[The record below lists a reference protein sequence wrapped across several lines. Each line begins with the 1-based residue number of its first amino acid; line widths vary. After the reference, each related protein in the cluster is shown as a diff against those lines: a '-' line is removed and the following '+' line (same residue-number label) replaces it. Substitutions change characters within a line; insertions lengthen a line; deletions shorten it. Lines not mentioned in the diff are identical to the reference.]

1 MQRNHTIRKVKM
13 ENSDKI
19 IVLIVTFTAA
29 FITWKLVFDFY
40 TQRFHKVF
48 AHVIAIVTASF
59 MFISSMILFAPSN
72 YVRGVSP
79 EVEIT
84 LTAILSVV
92 AMVGVLYVLF
102 KHILVKK

>member
-1 MQRNHTIRKVKM
+1 M

-19 IVLIVTFTAA
+19 IVLVITFTAA

-40 TQRFHKVF
+40 KLRFHRIF

-72 YVRGVSP
+72 YVRGVTP

-84 LTAILSVV
+84 LTSVLSVV
-92 AMVGVLYVLF
+92 AMVGVLYVFF
-102 KHILVKK
+102 KHVLVRK

>member
-1 MQRNHTIRKVKM
+1 
-13 ENSDKI
+13 
-19 IVLIVTFTAA
+19 
-29 FITWKLVFDFY
+29 
-40 TQRFHKVF
+40 
-48 AHVIAIVTASF
+48 

-84 LTAILSVV
+84 LTSIISVV
-92 AMVGVLYVLF
+92 GMVGVLYVLF

>member
-1 MQRNHTIRKVKM
+1 M

-19 IVLIVTFTAA
+19 IVLVITFTAA

-40 TQRFHKVF
+40 KLRFHRLF

-59 MFISSMILFAPSN
+59 MFISSMILFAPKN
-72 YVRGVSP
+72 YVRGVTP

-84 LTAILSVV
+84 VGSLLSVI
-92 AMVGVLYVLF
+92 AMVAVLYVFF